1 MKPRKVIG
9 NKNEDA
15 TEGGR
20 IDITINIGNRLFIIE
35 NKIYAHDQIH
45 QLLRYDNYAKSSQ
58 KEYEL
63 FYLTLDGKNA
73 SDNSITD
80 ALGNKTSYAPLSYK
94 EHILAWLYQCV
105 RMAYGKPLVRETL
118 TQYIEIIKKLT
129 HQDMDTNFSE
139 AVVGAALGNIDAAW
153 AIMANQEKIKE
164 AFWRKNI
171 FNPLEK
177 LAKEKHLSYGLWRD
191 VPEDNN
197 MIVLQKEGWTG
208 WILINSTHN
217 YLWKDM
223 SIGITFKKE
232 TIIHEKLECMSNV
245 DPSDG
250 WWPYGQTPL
259 PIEIRHWTDF
269 ETFGNAEKCNK
280 IIKWFDEKIDEIVS
294 EVEAKGIMIKE
305 V

>member
-129 HQDMDTNFSE
+129 HQDMDTNFSK
-139 AVVGAALGNIDAAW
+139 AVVGAALDNIDAAW

-164 AFWRKNI
+164 TFWRKNI

-177 LAKEKHLSYGLWRD
+177 LAREKHLSYDEWRNI
-191 VPEDNN
+191 PGEDNS
-197 MIVLQKEGWTG
+197 IFLQKEGWKG
-208 WILINSTHN
+208 WIQIKSADGFF
-217 YLWKDM
+217 WKGM
-223 SIGITFKKE
+223 VIGISFKKQMGNQ
-232 TIIHEKLECMSNV
+232 EKLQCMSNV